1 MSKGTMRRGLPP
13 AAGGIPAPADK
24 RYRRSDAR
32 PTRKRSWRAA
42 ARRFAILG
50 AAALL
55 AGVSLVWAANTFM
68 NAGRFRINSIS
79 VHGTAYLAADEV
91 RALVDGLEG
100 QSIFRVKLE
109 EFQLRVLDNPW
120 VSAATLRRVFPSTVD
135 IAITE
140 RTPLVLGRWNGQL
153 YLVDATGT
161 IIDAA
166 GPQYSA
172 FDLPIVDGLVT
183 DESNGGTADPKRA
196 QLVERLLTELAP
208 RADLRKRVSQVDV
221 SDPRNA
227 VVLLA
232 GEPAKLYLG
241 DTKFLERLQRYEETQ
256 AGIREHVTAIDYF
269 ELRFDRVFV
278 GTTGMAKRFPLG

>member
-32 PTRKRSWRAA
+32 PTRKRSWRTV
-42 ARRFAILG
+42 ARRYAVLA

-55 AGVSLVWAANTFM
+55 AGVSLVWAANTVM
-68 NAGRFRINSIS
+68 NAGRFRINTIA
-79 VHGTAYLAADEV
+79 VHGTAYLAADDV
-91 RALVDGLEG
+91 RALVKGIEG
-100 QSIFRVKLE
+100 QSIFRVKLDE
-109 EFQLRVLDNPW
+109 YQLRVVDNPW

-140 RTPLVLGRWNGQL
+140 RTPLVLGRLNGLL

-172 FDLPIVDGLVT
+172 FDLPIVDGLLT
-183 DESNGGTADPKRA
+183 DESNGGTVDPRRA
-196 QLVERLLTELAP
+196 QLTERLLAELAP
-208 RADLRKRVSQVDV
+208 RADLKRRVSQVDV

-227 VVLLA
+227 IVLLA

-241 DTKFLERLQRYEETQ
+241 DTKFLERLQMYEETQ
-256 AGIREHVTAIDYF
+256 AGIREHVRAIDYF

-278 GTTGMAKRFPLG
+278 GSTKGN

>member
-24 RYRRSDAR
+24 RFRRSDAR
-32 PTRKRSWRAA
+32 PTRKRSWQMVG
-42 ARRFAILG
+42 RRFAVL
-50 AAALL
+50 AAAVLL
-55 AGVSLVWAANTFM
+55 AGVSLVWVANTFM
-68 NAGRFRINSIS
+68 DAGRFRISGVA
-79 VHGTAYLAADEV
+79 VHGTVHLAADEV
-91 RALVDGLEG
+91 RALVKGIEG
-100 QSIFRVKLE
+100 QSIFRVKLDE
-109 EFQLRVLDNPW
+109 YQLRVLDNPW

-135 IAITE
+135 IAVTE

-166 GPQYSA
+166 GPQYA
-172 FDLPIVDGLVT
+172 GFDLPIVDGLLT
-183 DESNGGTADPKRA
+183 DESNGGKADPRRA
-196 QLVERLLTELAP
+196 ELTERLLTDLAP
-208 RADLRKRVSQVDV
+208 RADLRRRVSQVDV

-241 DTKFLERLQRYEETQ
+241 DTKFLERLQMYEQTQ
-256 AGIREHVTAIDYF
+256 AGIREHVRAIDYF

-278 GTTGMAKRFPLG
+278 GSTKGN

>member
-24 RYRRSDAR
+24 RFRRSDAR
-32 PTRKRSWRAA
+32 PTRKKSWRTV
-42 ARRFAILG
+42 ARRFAVLA

-55 AGVSLVWAANTFM
+55 AGVALVWGANTLM
-68 NAGRFRINSIS
+68 DAGRFRIKSVS
-79 VHGTAYLAADEV
+79 VHGTANLAADDV
-91 RALVDGLEG
+91 RALVKGIEG
-100 QSIFRVKLE
+100 QSIFRVKLD

-120 VSAATLRRVFPSTVD
+120 VNEATLRRVFPSTVD

-140 RTPLVLGRWNGQL
+140 RTPMALGRLNGQL

-161 IIDAA
+161 IIAAA

-172 FDLPIVDGLVT
+172 FDLPIVDGLLT
-183 DESNGGTADPKRA
+183 EESNGGTVDPRRA
-196 QLVERLLTELAP
+196 QLAERLLTELAP
-208 RADLRKRVSQVDV
+208 RADLRRRVSQVDV

-241 DTKFLERLQRYEETQ
+241 DTKFLERLQMYEQTQ
-256 AGIREHVTAIDYF
+256 AGIREHVRAIDYF

-278 GTTGMAKRFPLG
+278 GSTKGN

>member
-24 RYRRSDAR
+24 RYRRADAR
-32 PTRKRSWRAA
+32 PVRKKSWRTV
-42 ARRFAILG
+42 ARRAAILC
-50 AAALL
+50 AAALFVA
-55 AGVSLVWAANTFM
+55 AGLVWGANTFM
-68 NAGRFRINSIS
+68 DAGRFRINSVS
-79 VHGTAYLAADEV
+79 VHGTAYLAADDV
-91 RALVDGLEG
+91 RALVKGIEG
-100 QSIFRVKLE
+100 QSIFRVKLD

-135 IAITE
+135 VAITE
-140 RTPLVLGRWNGQL
+140 RTPLVLGRLNGQL

-172 FDLPIVDGLVT
+172 FDLPIVDGLLT
-183 DESNGGTADPKRA
+183 DESNGGTVDPRRA
-196 QLVERLLTELAP
+196 QLTERLLSELAP
-208 RADLRKRVSQVDV
+208 RADLRRRVSQVDV

-241 DTKFLERLQRYEETQ
+241 DTKFLERLQMYEQTQ
-256 AGIREHVTAIDYF
+256 AGIREHVRAIDYF
-269 ELRFDRVFV
+269 ELRYDRVFV
-278 GTTGMAKRFPLG
+278 GSTKGN

>member
-13 AAGGIPAPADK
+13 SAGGIPAPADK
-24 RYRRSDAR
+24 RFRRSDAR
-32 PTRKRSWRAA
+32 PTRKRSWRAV
-42 ARRFAILG
+42 ARRLAVLAG
-50 AAALL
+50 AALL
-55 AGVSLVWAANTFM
+55 AGVSLVWGANTFM
-68 NAGRFRINSIS
+68 NAGRFRIDNIA
-79 VHGTAYLAADEV
+79 VHGTVYLAAGEV
-91 RALVDGLEG
+91 RALVKGIEG
-100 QSIFRVKLE
+100 QSIFRVKLDE
-109 EFQLRVLDNPW
+109 YQVRVVDNPW

-140 RTPLVLGRWNGQL
+140 RTPLVLGRLNGQL

-172 FDLPIVDGLVT
+172 FDLPIVDGLLT
-183 DESNGGTADPKRA
+183 DESNGGTVDPRRA
-196 QLVERLLTELAP
+196 QLTERLLAELAP
-208 RADLRKRVSQVDV
+208 RADLRRRVSQVDV

-241 DTKFLERLQRYEETQ
+241 DTKFLERLQMYEETQ
-256 AGIREHVTAIDYF
+256 AGIREHVRAIDYF

-278 GTTGMAKRFPLG
+278 GSTKGN

>member
-1 MSKGTMRRGLPP
+1 MNKGTMRRGLPP

-24 RYRRSDAR
+24 RFRRSDAR
-32 PTRKRSWRAA
+32 PTRKRSWRTV
-42 ARRFAILG
+42 ARRFAILS
-50 AAALL
+50 AAAVL
-55 AGVSLVWAANTFM
+55 AGVSLVWGANAFM
-68 NAGRFRINSIS
+68 NAGRFRISSIA

-91 RALVDGLEG
+91 RELVKGIEG
-100 QSIFRVKLE
+100 QSIFRIKLDE
-109 EFQLRVLDNPW
+109 YQLRVLDNPW

-140 RTPLVLGRWNGQL
+140 RTPLVLGRLNGLL

-172 FDLPIVDGLVT
+172 FDLPIVDGLLT
-183 DESNGGTADPKRA
+183 DESNGGTVDPRRA
-196 QLVERLLTELAP
+196 QLTERLLTELAP
-208 RADLRKRVSQVDV
+208 RADLRRRVSQVDV
-221 SDPRNA
+221 SDPTNA

-241 DTKFLERLQRYEETQ
+241 DSKFLERLQMYEQTQ
-256 AGIREHVTAIDYF
+256 AGIREHVRVIDYF
-269 ELRFDRVFV
+269 ELRYDRVFV
-278 GTTGMAKRFPLG
+278 GSTKGN

>member
-13 AAGGIPAPADK
+13 AAAGIPAPADK
-24 RYRRSDAR
+24 RFRRSDAR
-32 PTRKRSWRAA
+32 PTRKRSWRSV
-42 ARRFAILG
+42 ARRYAVLA

-55 AGVSLVWAANTFM
+55 ALVSVVWAGTAVM
-68 NAGRFRINSIS
+68 DAGRFRIGTIA

-91 RALVDGLEG
+91 RALVKGIEG
-100 QSIFRVKLE
+100 ESIFRVKLE
-109 EFQLRVLDNPW
+109 EYQLRVLDNPW
-120 VSAATLRRVFPSTVD
+120 VSAAKLRRVFPSTVD
-135 IAITE
+135 ISIIE
-140 RTPLVLGRWNGQL
+140 RTPLALGRLNGQL

-172 FDLPIVDGLVT
+172 FDLPIVDGLLT
-183 DESNGGTADPKRA
+183 DESNGGTADPRRA
-196 QLVERLLTELAP
+196 QLMERLLAELAP

-227 VVLLA
+227 IVLLA
-232 GEPAKLYLG
+232 GEPARLYLG
-241 DTKFLERLQRYEETQ
+241 DTKFLERLQTYEQAQ
-256 AGIREHVTAIDYF
+256 AGIREHVRAIDYF

-278 GTTGMAKRFPLG
+278 GSTKGN